1 MVLASTVDI
10 QVVEVT
16 PCKSHLVYSTGE
28 GPWRANEHEGEGETE
43 GQGGQ
48 QKVADLGFTG
58 SDDGGVVEPD
68 EDAPN
73 GQSEEGMQGWAD
85 S

>member
-16 PCKSHLVYSTGE
+16 PCKSRLVYSTGE

-48 QKVADLGFTG
+48 QKVADLGFPG

-73 GQSEEGMQGWAD
+73 GQSVRAI
-85 S
+85 